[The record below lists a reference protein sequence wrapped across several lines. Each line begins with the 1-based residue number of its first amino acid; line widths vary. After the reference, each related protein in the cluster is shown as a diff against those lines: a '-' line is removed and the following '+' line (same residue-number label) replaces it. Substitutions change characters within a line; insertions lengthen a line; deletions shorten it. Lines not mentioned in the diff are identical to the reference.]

1 MTIEELYKKNKIN
14 VRLYNICT
22 RNKFESIDD
31 LKRYYL
37 EHTTFINLRNC
48 GRKSNEELV
57 ELCIKYEGDFYEI
70 KTIEVKDESS
80 LIKEENPLKSIV
92 SRLTLVQREVINNFI
107 YVNSNYLTVRSK
119 NGILHY
125 LNGNLKIKNFAE
137 KILFDEYF
145 DAKDIKNVGQ
155 KSVEEID
162 LFILIVKEYL
172 IEISKFE
179 DEESLLKIKNKFL
192 MECLFPN
199 SNVPNSLLESASIFP
214 IVQFLLDK
222 YSLFDKTKT
231 VIVKSSFKIFNKQ
244 EWLTLDEIAEIV
256 DLSRER
262 VRQLRGVCLKE
273 MYDNLA
279 FIQNF
284 DEDLYQKYSI
294 DTGTNYINID
304 DNTVE
309 IINAKNKTL
318 FSKEFIMYILYVY
331 LHDNF
336 LLVGNIEDVL
346 QIKYFNSRNRHN
358 WKSFYLINTELA
370 QEFDF
375 ENFTSDIHR
384 RINSKI
390 DKTYSFNFKSYLSG
404 FLKTN
409 NIDYLNELSSISE
422 HIINTEFEL
431 YLNLNEELIFK
442 RNTIKSAYEYAF
454 EALEEIGEPSHIN
467 EIYKKVSEIHPNYDT
482 NEEKL
487 RSAMQREKIFT
498 PISRTSV
505 YGLKKW
511 ENKWEDFK
519 GGSIRDIVIE
529 KLIKSNRPLH
539 IVELLNE
546 VHKYREETNIR
557 NLITNLKL
565 ENNNTFVFYN
575 QSFVG
580 LSTKNKKY
588 DLYKYENIPI
598 QLGKEIISKHKQ
610 DYSVDEIKIYLKN
623 KYDLSFDE
631 SELIITN
638 LDYFNES
645 K

>member
-1 MTIEELYKKNKIN
+1 MTIEELYKRNILS

-22 RNKFESIDD
+22 RNKFDSVDD

-37 EHTTFINLRNC
+37 EHKTFINLRNC

-57 ELCIKYEGDFYEI
+57 ELCIKYEGSFHEI
-70 KTIEVKDESS
+70 ETVEV
-80 LIKEENPLKSIV
+80 KEENPLIEEVNPLKLIV

-107 YVNSNYLTVRSK
+107 NVNSKYLTVRSM
-119 NGILHY
+119 NGLLHY
-125 LNGNLKIKNFAE
+125 LGGNLKIKNFAE
-137 KILFDEYF
+137 KILFDECF
-145 DAKDIKNVGQ
+145 DATDIKNVGA
-155 KSVEEID
+155 KSVEEIVI
-162 LFILIVKEYL
+162 FISIVKEYL
-172 IEISKFE
+172 IEISKYE

-192 MECLFPN
+192 MERLFPN

-222 YSLFDKTKT
+222 NSLFDKTKT
-231 VIVKSSFKIFNKQ
+231 VIVKSAFKIFNKQ
-244 EWLTLDEIAEIV
+244 EWLTLDEIADIV

-262 VRQLRGVCLKE
+262 VRQLRSVCLKG

-390 DKTYSFNFKSYLSG
+390 DETYSFNFKSYLSG

-409 NIDYLNELSSISE
+409 NIDYLSELSSISE
-422 HIINTEFEL
+422 QIINTEFEL
-431 YLNLNEELIFK
+431 YLDLNEELTFK
-442 RNTIKSAYEYAF
+442 RNTFKSAYEYAF

-487 RSAMQREKIFT
+487 RSAMQRSKIFT
-498 PISRTSV
+498 PVSRTSV

-519 GGSIRDIVIE
+519 GGSMRDIVIE

-565 ENNNTFVFYN
+565 ENNNLYIFFN
-575 QSFVG
+575 QNFIG
-580 LSTKNKKY
+580 LSSKRNKY
-588 DLYKYENIPI
+588 NINKYESIPK
-598 QLGKEIISKHKQ
+598 QLGKEIISKYNQ
-610 DYSVDEIKIYLKN
+610 GYSIDEIKIYLKN